1 MTQNQKFER
10 FAERELRK
18 NIDNLIITDDKGDLI
33 AFGRYY
39 IESTATDH
47 VVRTWDR
54 VIHNFVSKRAAL
66 AWCSADNCQQY
77 NLANLILILDRKKQA
92 LAADIYTRKS
102 MGERGKHEVFYEIV
116 NTKIQTKIDR
126 YNSVSTELEKCVNQ
140 AKYIQIRGFNNETA
154 RTIGS
159 NAK

>member
-1 MTQNQKFER
+1 MNQEQKLER
-10 FAERELRK
+10 FAEREIRK
-18 NIDNLIITDDKGDLI
+18 NIDNIIITIDDGDLI
-33 AFGRYY
+33 AFGRYH
-39 IESTATDH
+39 IKSTKTEH
-47 VVRTWDR
+47 TVSTWER
-54 VIHNFVSKRAAL
+54 EIHCFSSKRADL
-66 AWCSADNCQQY
+66 AWCSADKCQQY
-77 NLANLILILDRKKQA
+77 NLANMILILDSRKQA

-116 NTKIQTKIDR
+116 NTKVQPKIDR
-126 YNSVSTELEKCVNQ
+126 YNSVSAELENCVNR